1 MGWEWPYAT
10 SARKLG
16 CLPPPKHRLPP
27 NPLTPDCSRHPR
39 SPPLTPDCQR
49 TSRGNKHSATTTGY
63 TWNFAARRGSNN
75 PISDSSR
82 LVHLL
87 PKCVQLV
94 VPSCKP
100 QPTCMNFGC
109 YHVFEQTIVFIAI
122 RIFYVIFYIYCCAS
136 SYHFYF
142 NFISNHRVSHR
153 IKIIEHKWA
162 STLRFIIS
170 DSSQLEADPF
180 VQYPE

>member
-1 MGWEWPYAT
+1 MTPYSEPSGIVPPDYARWIDDYAT

-16 CLPPPKHRLPP
+16 GLPPPKHRLAP

-49 TSRGNKHSATTTGY
+49 TSKGNKHSATTTGY

-75 PISDSSR
+75 PISDSNR

-100 QPTCMNFGC
+100 QPTCMNFEC

-122 RIFYVIFYIYCCAS
+122 RIFYVIFYIYWCAS

-142 NFISNHRVSHR
+142 NLISES
-153 IKIIEHKWA
+153 
-162 STLRFIIS
+162 
-170 DSSQLEADPF
+170 
-180 VQYPE
+180 